1 MGTQMV
7 MTGWAM
13 RRPPVFDEE
22 LARWTIGGAPELR
35 FLRAELQRAAM
46 SRSATVAEGADLAE
60 RLQIV
65 ATELAGNAL
74 RHGRPPTV
82 VVLHRSDRQLV
93 IDVVDGDGE
102 SGPAPADRRAAGA
115 GGLGLLLSERL
126 AEQVG
131 WYPTGDG
138 KLVWASFA
146 VRAG

>member
-1 MGTQMV
+1 
-7 MTGWAM
+7 M

-22 LARWTIGGAPELR
+22 LARWTIAGAPELQ

-46 SRSATVAEGADLAE
+46 SRSATAADGEDLAE

-82 VVLHRSDRQLV
+82 VVLHRSNGKLV
-93 IDVVDGDGE
+93 IDVLDGDAE
-102 SGPAPADRRAAGA
+102 SGPAVADRRAAGA

-146 VRAG
+146 LPAR